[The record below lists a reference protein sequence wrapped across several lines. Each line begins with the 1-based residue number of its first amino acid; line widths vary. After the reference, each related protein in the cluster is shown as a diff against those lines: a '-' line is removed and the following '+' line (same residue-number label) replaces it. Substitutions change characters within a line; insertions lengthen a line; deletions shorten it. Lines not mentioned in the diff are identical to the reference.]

1 MSNQKTIDTHLHL
14 DESVPGGADK
24 AVAVLRDQMEE
35 AGVERGVVLH
45 LEAQRWSLEEVASA
59 VNAEKSLLLF
69 ANVNPMD
76 PEATDK
82 LRWAIGEL
90 GCAGLK
96 LHPRLQD
103 YGVNHNRTIGLV
115 RVAGKLGVATLIDAF
130 PDGDWLLQGHTMLD
144 YAHLARACESSK
156 LIIAHMAG
164 HKVLDAMML
173 AKRTPNIYFD
183 TSYSLLYYRGSSIP
197 GDLVYA
203 MRSMRFKRIFYG
215 SDYPDRGMK
224 ETVDESIKVMR
235 EQNVS
240 DVELDA
246 IMYQNALEFMP
257 WPAS

>member
-14 DESVPGGADK
+14 DESVSGGADK
-24 AVAVLRDQMEE
+24 AVALLCEQMDE

-59 VNAEKSLLLF
+59 IHAEKRLLCF

-76 PEATDK
+76 PEAADK
-82 LRWAIGEL
+82 LRWAITDL

-103 YGVNHNRTIGLV
+103 YQVNHNRTVALV
-115 RVAGKLGVATLIDAF
+115 RQAGELGAPTLIDAF
-130 PDGDWLLQGHTMLD
+130 PDGDWLLQGHTILD
-144 YAHLARACESSK
+144 YAHLARACENTK

-164 HKVLDAMML
+164 HKVLDAMMI

-197 GDLVYA
+197 ADMVYA

-224 ETVDESIKVMR
+224 ETVDDSIRVMR
-235 EQNVS
+235 EHNVGET
-240 DVELDA
+240 ELDA
-246 IMYQNALEFMP
+246 ILYQNALEFMP
-257 WPAS
+257 WQAN